1 MLKGLRKSTGLV
13 RTTSEM
19 RRYIHNI
26 PTFMRLNRAVSGGI
40 SALSSRHLTLLC
52 RYVSLLT
59 SLEAIQTLHDNSL
72 LISCYNRI
80 LPPLHGL
87 SYVTP
92 SFVALAARKVFPHR
106 IEITTAE
113 NERSMQWGSDLDAV
127 TDSLEEVNPDTVI
140 EQVLDE
146 VDIPL

>member
-1 MLKGLRKSTGLV
+1 MNDCV
-13 RTTSEM
+13 
-19 RRYIHNI
+19 
-26 PTFMRLNRAVSGGI
+26 
-40 SALSSRHLTLLC
+40 
-52 RYVSLLT
+52 LLT
-59 SLEAIQTLHDNSL
+59 S
-72 LISCYNRI
+72 CCVRI

-127 TDSLEEVNPDTVI
+127 TDSLKEIDPDTVI